1 MQMCSPE
8 VEGGEVVDLDR
19 VRLPDIKFIEAVPT
33 EGIPSDSFSNQIK
46 SLPLYQPDSSNM
58 DGYKSF

>member
-1 MQMCSPE
+1 MCSPE
-8 VEGGEVVDLDR
+8 VEGGDVVDLDR

-46 SLPLYQPDSSNM
+46 SLPLYQPEVEGLEVVDLTN
-58 DGYKSF
+58 